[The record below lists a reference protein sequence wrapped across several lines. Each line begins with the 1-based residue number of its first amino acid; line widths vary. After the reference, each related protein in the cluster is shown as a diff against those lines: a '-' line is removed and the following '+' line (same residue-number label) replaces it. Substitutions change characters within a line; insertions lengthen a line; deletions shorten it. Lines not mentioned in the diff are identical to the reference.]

1 LKGGA
6 TVGYKTKVKTYTIRF
21 APGHEHHGA
30 EAKVRSMSLGEYMEA
45 TGLDGGDGDG
55 NGGSLKNF
63 ISHLVSWNLEDEE
76 TGAPVPPTEE
86 GVLSVDHDLVV
97 AMNNAYVQTL
107 TGVHNADPL
116 PESSTSGE
124 QSPVPSIPMEPL
136 SESLA
141 S

>member
-1 LKGGA
+1 M
-6 TVGYKTKVKTYTIRF
+6 GYKTKVKTYGIAF

-30 EAKVRSMSLGEYMEA
+30 EARVRGMSLGEYMEA

-55 NGGSLKNF
+55 DAGSLKNF
-63 ISHLVSWNLEDEE
+63 ISHLVSWNLEDED

-97 AMNNAYVQTL
+97 AMNNAWIKTL

-124 QSPVPSIPMEPL
+124 QSPALSIPMAPL
-136 SESLA
+136 SEPLA

>member
-1 LKGGA
+1 M
-6 TVGYKTKVKTYTIRF
+6 GYKTKVKTYTIAF

-30 EAKVRSMSLGEYMEA
+30 EARVRGMSLGEYMEA

-55 NGGSLKNF
+55 DAGSLKNF
-63 ISHLVSWNLEDEE
+63 ISHLVSWNLENED
-76 TGAPVPPTEE
+76 TGEPVPPTEE
-86 GVLSVDHDLVV
+86 GILSVDHDLVV
-97 AMNNAYVQTL
+97 AMNNAWIKTL

-124 QSPVPSIPMEPL
+124 PSPAPSIPMEPL